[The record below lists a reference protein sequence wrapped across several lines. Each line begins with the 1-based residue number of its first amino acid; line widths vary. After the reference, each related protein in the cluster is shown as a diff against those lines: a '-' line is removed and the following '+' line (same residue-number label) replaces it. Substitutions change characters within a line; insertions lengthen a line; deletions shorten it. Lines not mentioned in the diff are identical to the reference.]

1 MSSNPGH
8 VDQAQALKTDPDLA
22 QALKTDPDSSADAV
36 ADIARDDAVAD
47 IARDDGVADLAQAPK
62 PDPELAQA
70 PKPDPELAQV
80 PKAEG
85 THFYFILGDSKQII
99 TNKLSDAPRQDY

>member
-36 ADIARDDAVAD
+36 ADIARDD
-47 IARDDGVADLAQAPK
+47 GVAD
-62 PDPELAQA
+62 LAQA

>member
-36 ADIARDDAVAD
+36 ADVARA
-47 IARDDGVADLAQAPK
+47 DGVADLAQVPK
-62 PDPELAQA
+62 A
-70 PKPDPELAQV
+70 DPELAQV

-85 THFYFILGDSKQII
+85 THFYFILDDSKQII
-99 TNKLSDAPRQDY
+99 KPASE

>member
-62 PDPELAQA
+62 PDPELAQ
-70 PKPDPELAQV
+70 V